1 MIITNSF
8 FIGRLKPMA
17 FTPDFIDE
25 VRARITLSTI
35 IGKRVKLIKKGRRHS
50 GLCPFHNEK
59 TPSFSV
65 NDDDG
70 YYYCFGCGAGGDAIS
85 YLRESEGLDFSEAV
99 KRLAEMAGVAIPDQ
113 RPVDPEKVKKRQTVM
128 DALAAAA
135 DFYKAQLKTAAANH
149 ARSYLDRRG
158 LSEVTKADFQIGYAP
173 ASGLRAHL
181 LQRGFSEQILL
192 DAGLCGRSTR
202 DNSLYD
208 YFRDRIIFPICNR
221 QGAVI
226 AFGARAM
233 GDAMPKY
240 LNSPEGPTF
249 SKKAVLYGWVQA
261 RERLRRDLPLMVVEG
276 YMDAIAVSA
285 ANVAGALAPLGTAM
299 TEQQIALIWKLHDEP
314 IFCFDGDKAG
324 QKAALRALTRIL
336 PVLEPG
342 KSARIAVMP
351 EGKDPDDILNEDGAE
366 ALRAI
371 IHGASSLTDML
382 WERVGQSYKL
392 DDPASRAAFFQELR
406 DLVRTIQHNQTRQA
420 YADEIEFR
428 ISSLRNTL
436 RSAGGG
442 QQRLRPVIAKRPQT
456 GLKMRLTAMLALLIS
471 HPERIADHYEELSM
485 VDFAALSGDFRLEE
499 VKKEILNKVIRDA
512 DLDGDG
518 LRHHLEVSG
527 FGQILS
533 QLFSDDIIA
542 RLGAH
547 PDKMP
552 AEKLDMLLADLMTRL
567 KR

>member
-1 MIITNSF
+1 
-8 FIGRLKPMA
+8 MA

-35 IGKRVKLIKKGRRHS
+35 IGKRVKLVKKGRRHS

-158 LSEVTKADFQIGYAP
+158 LSEATKADFQIGYAP
-173 ASGLRAHL
+173 PSGLRAHL
-181 LQRGFSEQILL
+181 LQRGFTEQILL

-276 YMDAIAVSA
+276 YMDVIAVSA

-314 IFCFDGDKAG
+314 ILCFDGDKAG

-371 IHGASSLTDML
+371 INGASSLTDML

-428 ISSLRNTL
+428 ISSLRNAL

-442 QQRLRPVIAKRPQT
+442 QQRLRPVMAKRPQT

>member
-1 MIITNSF
+1 M
-8 FIGRLKPMA
+8 
-17 FTPDFIDE
+17 
-25 VRARITLSTI
+25 
-35 IGKRVKLIKKGRRHS
+35 
-50 GLCPFHNEK
+50 
-59 TPSFSV
+59 

-158 LSEVTKADFQIGYAP
+158 LSEATKADFQIGYAP

-181 LQRGFSEQILL
+181 LQRGFTEQILL

-276 YMDAIAVSA
+276 YMDVIAVSA

-314 IFCFDGDKAG
+314 ILCFDGDKAG

-371 IHGASSLTDML
+371 INGASSLTDML

-428 ISSLRNTL
+428 ISSLRNAL

-442 QQRLRPVIAKRPQT
+442 QQRLRPVMAKRPQT

-552 AEKLDMLLADLMTRL
+552 SEKLDMLLADLMTRL

>member
-1 MIITNSF
+1 MIITDSF
-8 FIGRLKPMA
+8 FIGRLKLMA

-35 IGKRVKLIKKGRRHS
+35 IGKRVKLVKKGRRHS

-99 KRLAEMAGVAIPDQ
+99 KRLADMAGVAIPDQ

-158 LSEVTKADFQIGYAP
+158 LSEATKADFQIGYAP
-173 ASGLRAHL
+173 PSGLRAHL
-181 LQRGFSEQILL
+181 LQRGFTEQILL

-276 YMDAIAVSA
+276 YMDVIAVSA

-314 IFCFDGDKAG
+314 ILCFDGDKAG

-371 IHGASSLTDML
+371 INGASSLTDML

-428 ISSLRNTL
+428 ISSLRNAL

-442 QQRLRPVIAKRPQT
+442 QQRLRPVMAKRPQT

>member
-1 MIITNSF
+1 MIITDSF
-8 FIGRLKPMA
+8 FIGRLKLMA

-35 IGKRVKLIKKGRRHS
+35 IGKRVKLVKKGRRHS

-135 DFYKAQLKTAAANH
+135 DFFKAQLKTADANH

-158 LSEVTKADFQIGYAP
+158 LSEATKADFQIGYAP
-173 ASGLRAHL
+173 SSGLRAHL
-181 LQRGFSEQILL
+181 LQRGFTEQILL

-240 LNSPEGPTF
+240 LNSPDGPTF

-276 YMDAIAVSA
+276 YMDVIAVSA

-314 IFCFDGDKAG
+314 ILCFDGDKAG

-371 IHGASSLTDML
+371 INGASSLTDML

-428 ISSLRNTL
+428 ISSLRNAL

-552 AEKLDMLLADLMTRL
+552 TEKLDMLLADLMTRL